1 MIYQFKVALKD
12 IYPTIWRRF
21 QVNGLITFHQLHK
34 TLQIVMGWEGYHL
47 YLFDFGSFTITRPD
61 PTFPSG
67 NTPELNA
74 RREKIVDH
82 LTKEGQKVLYV
93 YDFGDDWGHEIILE
107 KIFPDQ
113 PEGQYPV
120 CLEGERHCPPEDCG
134 GIYGYQRIL
143 EIIATKSH
151 PEYKDTIA
159 WLKKGFDPEYFD
171 LAGVN
176 EQLLQKEKQLNPKEP
191 EEVEKTKKPIKLT
204 TAKLKKQLQS
214 LSQPDLIQL
223 LVDTFKL
230 SKQTEQFLTI
240 QLLGEEAIEA
250 LFPVYE
256 KKVKDEFFP
265 DRGFGKLRLADAK
278 KAIDEFEKITQ
289 SPKHTL
295 ELKLFYVEMGVEF
308 TNAYGDI
315 DARFYESILK
325 MFASVIEM
333 VNEEDGYDLFEEF
346 EERIAAVVEKTE
358 GIGWGFHENMQYIHE
373 AIRWL

>member
-1 MIYQFKVALKD
+1 M
-12 IYPTIWRRF
+12 
-21 QVNGLITFHQLHK
+21 
-34 TLQIVMGWEGYHL
+34 QIVMGWEGYHL

>member
-34 TLQIVMGWEGYHL
+34 TLQIVMGWEEYHL

-61 PTFPSG
+61 PTFPPG

-82 LTKEGQKVLYV
+82 ITKEGQQVLYV
-93 YDFGDDWGHEIILE
+93 YDFGDDWGHELILE
-107 KIFPDQ
+107 KILPAQ
-113 PEGQYPV
+113 TEEQYPV

-134 GIYGYQRIL
+134 GVLGYQRIL
-143 EIIATKSH
+143 EILATKSH
-151 PEYKDTIA
+151 PEYEDTIA
-159 WLKKGFDPEYFD
+159 WLKKGFYPEHFD
-171 LAGVN
+171 LEGVN
-176 EQLLQKEKQLNPKEP
+176 EQLLQKKKQLNPKEFIKV
-191 EEVEKTKKPIKLT
+191 EESKKPIKLT

-214 LSQPDLIQL
+214 LSQQELIEL
-223 LVDTFKL
+223 LVDTFKS
-230 SKQTEQFLTI
+230 SKQAELFLTVKLI
-240 QLLGEEAIEA
+240 GEEAIEA
-250 LFPVYE
+250 LLPVYQ

-265 DRGFGKLRLADAK
+265 DRGFAKLRLAEAK

-295 ELKLFYVEMGVEF
+295 ELMLFYVEMGVEF

-315 DARFYESILK
+315 DSRFYESILK
-325 MFASVIEM
+325 MFASVIDRI
-333 VNEEDGYDLFEEF
+333 NADDGYDLFEEF